1 MIAYILQAVYWL
13 LLYNEPNIGQSRGSN
28 RGRDRPKS
36 WKQVVSVPLPNARQQ
51 VWVSR
56 VLGYDHY
63 KGLAPCHSRCGTLKN
78 RKVGRKAPNI
88 QTQIAIFYVENICTD
103 RIPYINIFWR
113 IKDIHTN
120 GGRIPDARTLVHTED
135 KALVAFLLHRLAI
148 RFELNESVRI
158 RMGCQ
163 GANCKNRYQHIYPER
178 PLISKVTC
186 TSFACKVSR

>member
-1 MIAYILQAVYWL
+1 MYDNSNRLNPTFSMIANKLQAVYWL
-13 LLYNEPNIGQSRGSN
+13 LLYNDSNIGQTRGSN
-28 RGRDRPKS
+28 PGRDGPKS
-36 WKQVVSVPLPNARQQ
+36 LKQVVTVPLPNTRQQ

-56 VLGYDHY
+56 VLGDDRY
-63 KGLAPCHSRCGTLKN
+63 KGLAPCHTRCSTLKN
-78 RKVGRKAPNI
+78 RKAERKAPNI
-88 QTQIAIFYVENICTD
+88 QTQSAILYIENICTD

-120 GGRIPDARTLVHTED
+120 GGRIPDARALVHTED

-163 GANCKNRYQHIYPER
+163 GANCKNR
-178 PLISKVTC
+178 
-186 TSFACKVSR
+186 